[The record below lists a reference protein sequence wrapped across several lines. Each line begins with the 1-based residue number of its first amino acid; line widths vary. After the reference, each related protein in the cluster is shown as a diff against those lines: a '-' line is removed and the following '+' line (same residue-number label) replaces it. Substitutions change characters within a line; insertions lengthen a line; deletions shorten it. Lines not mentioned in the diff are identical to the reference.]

1 MSDYDERGGAG
12 TSVDIEMGSALR
24 SSRDRV
30 VLFLLFLTSEKCVE
44 ALKRRIP
51 ADRVVFEFCRLWFD
65 EIYTPSARYM
75 DGLKGD
81 VSRER
86 VAAFAQHFDEDEL
99 AALERFNAFLD
110 LRIDMLSDAQR
121 ASRTFPE
128 NDMWRN
134 IVRDAGYLV
143 EDLEP
148 DAAVRRRLVDWL
160 AESLA
165 RGKRSLKLLVAMVE

>member
-1 MSDYDERGGAG
+1 MRDERGAAG
-12 TSVDIEMGSALR
+12 TSLAVDMGSAR
-24 SSRDRV
+24 APRERV
-30 VLFLLFLTSEKCVE
+30 VLFLLFLTSAKCVD

-65 EIYTPSARYM
+65 EIYTPSTRYM

-81 VSRER
+81 LSPGR
-86 VAAFAQHFDEDEL
+86 VAEFRQHFDDDEL

-121 ASRTFPE
+121 ASRKFPE

-148 DAAVRRRLVDWL
+148 DAAERRRLVDWI
-160 AESLA
+160 AESRADA
-165 RGKRSLKLLVAMVE
+165 RGGG